1 MELHRLPLRHGDV
14 YAFYRR
20 CFLGSVSAKI
30 SAGVADIG
38 PRFRPRQ
45 TCEGRSGSQADTFQR
60 HQPDVRFPVE
70 SRHRFGRAS
79 CPLGAI
85 KRHWLSASHVRFALE
100 SGHRSTPSS
109 CQLCASKRHRRTRS
123 RGASAHLQVN
133 QSARYEWLRTQ
144 LGKICPVRVDYAAD
158 PGTGGWIGFSS

>member
-1 MELHRLPLRHGDV
+1 LRKSFYDEMKQYWSEAQIMELHRLPLRHADV

-60 HQPDVRFPVE
+60 HQPMSAFPSKADIGLDGPHVRLV
-70 SRHRFGRAS
+70 
-79 CPLGAI
+79 PLSDIGCRQAM
-85 KRHWLSASHVRFALE
+85 SAS
-100 SGHRSTPSS
+100 PSK
-109 CQLCASKRHRRTRS
+109 ADIARHRRHVS
-123 RGASAHLQVN
+123 FVP
-133 QSARYEWLRTQ
+133 ARDIDEH
-144 LGKICPVRVDYAAD
+144 GHAAR
-158 PGTGGWIGFSS
+158 PHISK